1 MMKEQD
7 TLFLM
12 ALVGVGAIIMSVL
25 AVFEQW
31 IIVVPITLAVIFLA
45 FLIFY
50 QNRNRLIHISES
62 LEKIALIVTLILFVI
77 SFIYLYRPA

>member
-1 MMKEQD
+1 MIKEQD

-12 ALVGVGAIIMSVL
+12 ALVGAGAIIMSGL

-31 IIVVPITLAVIFLA
+31 IIVVPLTIAVVFLVL
-45 FLIFY
+45 LILY
-50 QNRNRLIHISES
+50 QNRTKFNHISES
-62 LEKIALIVTLILFVI
+62 LEKGAFIIALILFIL

>member
-62 LEKIALIVTLILFVI
+62 LEKIAFIVTLILFIV

>member
-62 LEKIALIVTLILFVI
+62 LEKIALIVTLILFII